1 MNLKVLLILLLI
13 LIVVTYIF
21 IRRTDNSAFEV
32 PAPATLISKE
42 DPIEDIRIVSPSGPS
57 PPNARV
63 PDIIANRSYNFNVI
77 PTDPYDELYGS
88 QDIKDN
94 LRYPER
100 SFGPSIINSGKSN
113 LINSKVATLSK
124 ATLFNPEMVQN
135 GGSFNSV
142 LPNDIAEK
150 QHALA

>member
-1 MNLKVLLILLLI
+1 MNLKVLLVLLLI
-13 LIVVTYIF
+13 LVVVTYLF
-21 IRRTDNSAFEV
+21 TRKTDNSAFEV
-32 PAPATLISKE
+32 PAPATVIAKE

-63 PDIIANRSYNFNVI
+63 PDIIANKSYNYNVT

-94 LRYPER
+94 LRNPER

-113 LINSKVATLSK
+113 LINSEVATLSK
-124 ATLFNPEMVQN
+124 TTLFNPEMVQN
-135 GGSFNSV
+135 GGLFNRV
-142 LPNDIAEK
+142 LPNDIDEK
-150 QHALA
+150 QYALA